1 MPEGRGEEREQVTPE
16 SVERVSV
23 EETRR
28 EVEAGRALLVCAY
41 EDDSKCRQ
49 MPLANAI
56 TLNDLQRRIDSVP
69 RNQTLIFY
77 CA

>member
-1 MPEGRGEEREQVTPE
+1 MQPAE
-16 SVERVSV
+16 VERIGVDKA
-23 EETRR
+23 RG

-41 EDDSKCRQ
+41 DDESKCRQ
-49 MPLANAI
+49 LRLENSVA
-56 TLNDLQRRIDSVP
+56 LHDLQRRADSVP

>member
-1 MPEGRGEEREQVTPE
+1 MPKGRSQIRPE
-16 SVERVSV
+16 DVERVGV
-23 EETRR
+23 DEARR

-41 EDDSKCRQ
+41 DDESKCRQ
-49 MPLANAI
+49 LRLENAI
-56 TLNDLQRRIDSVP
+56 ALHDLQRRVDSVP

>member
-1 MPEGRGEEREQVTPE
+1 MQPEHGRSEPVTPE

-23 EETRR
+23 EQARR

-41 EDDSKCRQ
+41 DDESKCRQ
-49 MPLANAI
+49 LRLENAI
-56 TLNDLQRRIDSVP
+56 ALHDLQRRVDSVP

>member
-1 MPEGRGEEREQVTPE
+1 MPEGRSQIRPE
-16 SVERVSV
+16 DVERVGV
-23 EETRR
+23 DEARR

-41 EDDSKCRQ
+41 DDESKCRQ
-49 MPLANAI
+49 LRLENAI
-56 TLNDLQRRIDSVP
+56 ALHDLQRRVDSVP

>member
-1 MPEGRGEEREQVTPE
+1 MQPEHGRSEPVTPE

-23 EETRR
+23 EQARR

-41 EDDSKCRQ
+41 EDESKCRQ
-49 MPLANAI
+49 MRLANAL
-56 TLNDLQRRIDSVP
+56 TLHDLQRRVDSVP
-69 RNQTLIFY
+69 RNQALIFY

>member
-1 MPEGRGEEREQVTPE
+1 MQQGRGQGEQVTPE

-23 EETRR
+23 EEARR

-41 EDDSKCRQ
+41 EDESKCRQ
-49 MPLANAI
+49 MRLENAVS
-56 TLNDLQRRIDSVP
+56 LNDLQRRVDSVP

>member
-1 MPEGRGEEREQVTPE
+1 MQPEHGRSEPVTPE

-23 EETRR
+23 EQARR

-41 EDDSKCRQ
+41 EDESKCRS
-49 MPLANAI
+49 MALEGSIAL
-56 TLNDLQRRIDSVP
+56 TDLKRRIHSLP
-69 RNQTLIFY
+69 KSQELIFY

>member
-1 MPEGRGEEREQVTPE
+1 MPEGRSQIRPE
-16 SVERVSV
+16 DVERVGV
-23 EETRR
+23 DEARR

-41 EDDSKCRQ
+41 DDEAKYRQ
-49 MPLANAI
+49 LRLENAI
-56 TLNDLQRRIDSVP
+56 ALHDLQRRVDSVP